1 MSGDTPKENNMQ
13 VKIKSFDVNM
23 EVKSSGIEFE
33 VRRPDGSGQL
43 GDCYLTM
50 TGLIWCKGRKSKQN
64 GVRIFW
70 ADFIEIMKSED
81 AKKAALKAAK
91 AV

>member
-1 MSGDTPKENNMQ
+1 MD

-23 EVKSSGIEFE
+23 DVKSNGIEFE
-33 VRRPDGSGQL
+33 VRKPNGGAQL

-50 TGLIWCKGRKSKQN
+50 TGLVWCKGKTTKPKGIKISWDDLTA
-64 GVRIFW
+64 IL
-70 ADFIEIMKSED
+70 ASED
-81 AKKAALKAAK
+81 AKKAAVKTAK

>member
-1 MSGDTPKENNMQ
+1 MQ

-23 EVKSSGIEFE
+23 DVKSSGIEFE
-33 VRRPDGSGQL
+33 VRKSDGSGQL

-50 TGLIWCKGRKSKQN
+50 TGLIWCEGKKFKQN
-64 GVRIFW
+64 GVKVSW
-70 ADFIEIMKSED
+70 TDFIEIMKSED